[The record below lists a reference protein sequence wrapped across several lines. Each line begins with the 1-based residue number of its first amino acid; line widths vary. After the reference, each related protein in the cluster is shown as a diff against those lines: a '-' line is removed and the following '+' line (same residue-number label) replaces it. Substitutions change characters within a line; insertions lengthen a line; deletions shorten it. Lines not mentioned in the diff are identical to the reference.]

1 MPNTIVPAAGEAMPA
16 AEGMQIITGRFSR
29 RAMLVGAIASIPT
42 IAGAV
47 AAPAISN
54 AADVHPD
61 AELFR
66 LDAEMDALQARSDQ
80 IGRDLAQIEEMA
92 EEAAGPRP
100 INPSDW
106 KCASQPDDIRE
117 MKAAWLD
124 KARHLSVE
132 EGRALCPVRVR
143 EWLDAWQDERD
154 RVQAAWDSYS
164 KRRFAHAQRLGL
176 SAKEEEDDACAAD
189 EWEIGQRILA
199 TPASTLAGIAVKLR
213 TSDRLGLDDFPK
225 NEALA
230 SISADIRRM
239 VEGGAA

>member
-1 MPNTIVPAAGEAMPA
+1 MTSQAMTRRVALGALASLPAM
-16 AEGMQIITGRFSR
+16 
-29 RAMLVGAIASIPT
+29 
-42 IAGAV
+42 AGA
-47 AAPAISN
+47 AAVLPASSL
-54 AADVHPD
+54 AASEHPD

-106 KCASQPDDIRE
+106 KCAPQPDDIRE
-117 MKAAWLD
+117 MKTAWLD

-230 SISADIRRM
+230 SIAADIRRM
-239 VEGGAA
+239 VEGGAI

>member
-1 MPNTIVPAAGEAMPA
+1 MPNTHVPAAGEAMPG
-16 AEGMQIITGRFSR
+16 AEGMPIVGRFSR
-29 RAMLVGAIASIPT
+29 RAMLVGAVASIPA

-47 AAPAISN
+47 AAPAVSTDDI
-54 AADVHPD
+54 HPD
-61 AELFR
+61 SELIR
-66 LDAEMDALQARSDQ
+66 LDAEMDSLQARSDQ

-106 KCASQPDDIRE
+106 KCAPQPDDIRE
-117 MKAAWLD
+117 MKTAWLD

-230 SISADIRRM
+230 SIVADIRRM
-239 VEGGAA
+239 AEGGAI